1 MDKAV
6 RHLYE
11 FGPFVLDPGERL
23 LRNGAARIELP
34 PRAFDT
40 LLALVENSGRLL
52 EKDAL
57 MRTVWHDT
65 VVEENNLT
73 QVVYLVR
80 KALRDGEDGAR
91 YIETVPKRGYRFV
104 GEVREFEPS
113 NGHGNGHNRAT
124 RLEPAPSSSS
134 GNDLGPSAF
143 SVATAGSRSE

>member
-23 LRNGAARIELP
+23 LRHGAARM
-34 PRAFDT
+34 D
-40 LLALVENSGRLL
+40 
-52 EKDAL
+52 
-57 MRTVWHDT
+57 
-65 VVEENNLT
+65 
-73 QVVYLVR
+73 
-80 KALRDGEDGAR
+80 LRDGEDGAR

-124 RLEPAPSSSS
+124 RLEPAPS

-143 SVATAGSRSE
+143 SVATAGSRSEADL